1 MTHID
6 SIYNNFIWFNGVVE
20 DRDDPLKL
28 GRCRVRCLGYHTEN
42 KSVLPTEDLPWA
54 MPIMPITSAS
64 VSGIGQT
71 PVGPVEGTWV
81 IGFFRD
87 GSSCQEPVIMGTM
100 VGIPEEKA
108 NPIIGFNDPSG
119 KYPLEDSLGEADTSR
134 LSRNEKIDET
144 IVKLKKDSIDEMTL
158 PTGIDSPDTVNEP
171 ETQYNAQYPLN
182 RVIETE
188 GGHVIE
194 VDDTEGSERL
204 HIYHKS
210 GTFIEIYPD
219 GSMVRKVVGTNYE
232 VRAGD
237 ESIHLKGVYNITVE
251 GDSKIYTKGNVIM
264 KTDGDVTHA
273 VTDGNYTLNVKKT
286 ITMTAGNGA
295 SSIVMDDSSIKE
307 TSGSIMLN

>member
-20 DRDDPLKL
+20 DRNDPLKL

-64 VSGIGQT
+64 VSGIGQS

-87 GSSCQEPVIMGTM
+87 GNSCQEPVIMGTM

-108 NPIIGFNDPSG
+108 NPIVGFNDPSG

-144 IVKLKKDSIDEMTL
+144 IVKLKKDNIDEMTL
-158 PTGIDSPDTVNEP
+158 PTGIDSPDTVSEP

-194 VDDTEGSERL
+194 VDETEGSER
-204 HIYHKS
+204 
-210 GTFIEIYPD
+210 
-219 GSMVRKVVGTNYE
+219 
-232 VRAGD
+232 
-237 ESIHLKGVYNITVE
+237 
-251 GDSKIYTKGNVIM
+251 
-264 KTDGDVTHA
+264 
-273 VTDGNYTLNVKKT
+273 
-286 ITMTAGNGA
+286 
-295 SSIVMDDSSIKE
+295 
-307 TSGSIMLN
+307 